1 MKQLDNGLMF
11 ISSWTPP
18 YRVENLR
25 KLFKRVKRV
34 ADKRGIPFESEIG
47 KPVKV
52 VVSKRSAGA
61 FHDYKMSKESGTTT
75 YVRYQCPVT
84 LTHGP
89 LTESGW
95 HPLAVLEPMQHGV
108 KDSPIII
115 SKMPDVEEGDLL
127 KHVPHSWNG
136 YCDHCETSRR
146 RKTTVLVRSEMDGE
160 VRQVGRSCLF
170 DYTGIDPELLV
181 RFYNY
186 YATVQCSSDEEY
198 SGWSS
203 GWTPGREYPLYDF
216 LVVLGRWLGVKNQY
230 PRGAGKTLFNSYIS
244 DDNTKLISNSLD
256 HTGKPMWSHDLADE
270 SVGEIFAEEALNMLA
285 MVEPRNSFD
294 YNLKTVFDTGIVVKK
309 TAGYAGAIWTKWFNL
324 TEKGIL
330 DKVFGRNQ
338 PEPSDEPHP
347 SEHLGEVGER
357 IEFEA
362 TVLRTKQMAGGMWG
376 PTTLVTMVD
385 TDENQIITWTTGRV
399 PRTGSR
405 ITSRGTVK
413 KHGEYQG
420 VKQTQ
425 VGRLWFKA
433 LDD

>member
-127 KHVPHSWNG
+127 KHVPHAWNG